1 MNNRRLTVCEL
12 FYSIQG
18 ESSRAGLPCAF
29 VRLSGCN
36 LRCRYCD
43 SSYAWE
49 EPGRETSLA
58 DILQW
63 LDGYPDIAV
72 ELTGGEPLLQD
83 QVYPLMHELLARRR
97 TVMLETNG
105 SLGIERVPV
114 GVSVI
119 LDLKCPDSGMENMID
134 WSNIGRLA
142 ERKKSRCRDEIKF
155 VLSSELDYIWAG
167 QVIAEYRLAELV
179 PLLFSPADK
188 ILAPRRLAELMLAD
202 RSPARLQLQLHRI
215 IWPHRERGV

>member
-1 MNNRRLTVCEL
+1 VNNRRLTVCEL

-72 ELTGGEPLLQD
+72 ELTGGEPLLQN

-105 SLGIERVPV
+105 SLGIESVPA

-119 LDLKCPDSGMENMID
+119 LDLKCPDSGMDNMID

-142 ERKKSRCRDEIKF
+142 ERKKIRCRDEIKF
-155 VLSSELDYIWAG
+155 VLSSERDYIWAV

-188 ILAPRRLAELMLAD
+188 IFAPRRLAELMLAD